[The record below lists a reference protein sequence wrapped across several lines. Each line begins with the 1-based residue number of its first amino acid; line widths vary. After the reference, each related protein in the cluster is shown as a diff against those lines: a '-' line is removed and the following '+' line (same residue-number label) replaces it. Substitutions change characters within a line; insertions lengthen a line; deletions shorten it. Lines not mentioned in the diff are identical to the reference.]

1 MKKSKLSGTGSH
13 AIDRRTILKTS
24 FAAAIGGFA
33 GLGTRRARAETI
45 TLRFGNVQ
53 APSHANSRAQEV
65 FKKELEK
72 LSGGQF
78 KVENYPNG
86 QLGGIRPQ
94 VEATKAGI
102 QQMVVS
108 NPAMMSTFARD
119 MDVMNLLFL
128 AGSQQKVWDAVEK
141 GELGKRLSKNSEQ
154 SGFVLLGWWALGARH
169 FLNNKRPINVPD
181 DLQGLKMRVQ
191 VSPVWVKSMQA
202 MGANPV
208 SMDFVEVYGALQT
221 GVIDGY
227 ENLFADVYKG
237 KFYEVVKYMS
247 LDAHQY
253 DLFNVFINKKV
264 FDGFTP
270 EQQKMIRAAMDTAT
284 AWQRKAQEA
293 DQIEAQ
299 EKLKTLLSMNT
310 VSDEH
315 RKLFAQKVRPVW
327 TEAEQRLGKDLVE
340 LAIKE
345 MS

>member
-1 MKKSKLSGTGSH
+1 MSHSRNNRPRAGTIS
-13 AIDRRTILKTS
+13 RRSVLKTS
-24 FAAAIGGFA
+24 LAIAATGTFA
-33 GLGTRRARAETI
+33 GISRPAKSATI

-53 APSHANSRAQEV
+53 APSHANSRAQDV
-65 FKKELEK
+65 FKTELEK
-72 LSGGQF
+72 LSGGQL

-102 QQMVVS
+102 QEMVVS
-108 NPAMMSTFARD
+108 NPAMMSTFAKD

-128 AGSQQKVWDAVEK
+128 PKSQQKVWDAVEK
-141 GELGKRLSKNSEQ
+141 GELGKRLASNAEA
-154 SGFVLLGWWALGARH
+154 SGFVLLGWWALGGRN

-181 DLQGLKMRVQ
+181 DLKGLKMRVQ

-202 MGANPV
+202 MGANPI

-247 LDAHQY
+247 LSEHQY
-253 DLFNVFINKKV
+253 DLFNVFINKSM
-264 FDGFTP
+264 FDGLTAD
-270 EQQKMIRAAMDTAT
+270 QQNMIRTAMKTAT
-284 AWQRKAQEA
+284 DWQRKAQEA
-293 DQIEAQ
+293 DQLEAQ
-299 EKLKTLLSMNT
+299 EKLKTLLAMNE
-310 VSDEH
+310 VSPEN
-315 RKLFAQKVRPVW
+315 RKLFAEKCKPVW
-327 TEAEQRLGKDLVE
+327 VESEARLGKDLVD

-345 MS
+345 MG